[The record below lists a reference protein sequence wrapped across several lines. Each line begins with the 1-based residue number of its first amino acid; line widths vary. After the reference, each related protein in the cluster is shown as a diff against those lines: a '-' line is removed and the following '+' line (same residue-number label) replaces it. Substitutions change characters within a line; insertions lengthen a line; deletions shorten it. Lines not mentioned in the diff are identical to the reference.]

1 MFKDLLLIPG
11 SLSTPE
17 LWYQNIDVFQ
27 KQFTNIHHMDVCK
40 SDSIT
45 DMAKRY
51 LPYAP
56 EKFSIVSFSMGGY
69 IALELFQFIPER
81 IENLVII
88 NGGARELCQKG
99 KDERQRSVE
108 LVEKG
113 RFDFLVNRIFKNSID
128 NEEKQEEILPLLK
141 KMAYEIGPEN
151 YVKQLSSMIN
161 KHEQEPILSKITCST
176 LIITAKK
183 DRVMPNERAEHMANH
198 IANAELVT
206 LEDCGHM
213 AMLEQPERINELL
226 VNWFKE

>member
-11 SLSTPE
+11 SLSTSE
-17 LWYQNIDVFQ
+17 LWHQNIDVLQ
-27 KQFTNIHHMDVCK
+27 KQFTNIHHMDVCN
-40 SDSIT
+40 SNSIT
-45 DMAKRY
+45 DMAKRH
-51 LPYAP
+51 LSSAP

-69 IALELFQFIPER
+69 IALELFQFIPDH
-81 IENLVII
+81 IENFVII
-88 NGGARELCQKG
+88 NGGARELCQRG

-128 NEEKQEEILPLLK
+128 NEEKQAAIIPLLK

-151 YVKQLSSMIN
+151 YVKQLRSMIN
-161 KHEQEPILSKITCST
+161 KHEQEPLLSKITCPT

-198 IANAELVT
+198 IANAELVY

-213 AMLEQPERINELL
+213 AMLEQPEKINQLL
-226 VNWFKE
+226 INWFVE